1 MVSRAEFHV
10 RMAPIAHSPSVA
22 LAEPRASA
30 AQPRVEGRPP
40 CLRIGVFSYRLPV
53 AGQKRGGIERV
64 AHDLADGLGRR
75 GHEVTVF
82 SHDPRP
88 PGAAYAV
95 AGLPWRRFVDSWI
108 GRRVTMGYLGNVL
121 WLLPRVSGF
130 DVLMTHGDSL
140 LLPLKGKPFVR
151 VMHGSAR
158 EEAASAISVGR
169 RLMQAGVYVQELA
182 GAALHTATV
191 GVSANTRLA
200 NRFVRHV
207 IPNGVDRRV
216 FHPGAAL
223 RDDRPAL
230 VFVGTL
236 GGRKRGAWLLDLFD
250 TVIRPRV
257 PRAELHMV
265 CPRGPGRAGVTYY
278 VGLADAALAALYCRA
293 WLCVSPSTY
302 EGFGLPYAEALACG
316 TPVVA
321 TPNPGSHEVLATGGG
336 VLASDEAFAATV
348 VALLTDD
355 LRRRAL
361 EDAARARAGDHDLE
375 ATLDAYEAVLLS
387 LHRREG
393 QTA

>member
-1 MVSRAEFHV
+1 MRPH
-10 RMAPIAHSPSVA
+10 AHG
-22 LAEPRASA
+22 ASA
-30 AQPRVEGRPP
+30 VLTESRGPAQRP
-40 CLRIGVFSYRLPV
+40 CLRIGVFSYRLPLD
-53 AGQKRGGIERV
+53 GQKRGGIERV

-75 GHEVTVF
+75 GHDVTVF

-88 PGAAYAV
+88 PDATYTV
-95 AGLPWRRFVDSWI
+95 ARLPWRRFVDSWI

-121 WLLPRVSGF
+121 WLLPRVSEF
-130 DVLMTHGDSL
+130 DVLLTHGDSL

-158 EEAASAISVGR
+158 EEAASATSVGR
-169 RLMQAGVYVQELA
+169 RLLQAGVYVQELA
-182 GAALHTATV
+182 GAALHEATV

-200 NRFVRHV
+200 NRFVRQV

-216 FHPGAAL
+216 FHSGAGERA
-223 RDDRPAL
+223 DRPTL

-236 GGRKRGAWLLDLFD
+236 SGRKRGAWLLDLFD

-257 PRAELHMV
+257 SRAELHMV
-265 CPRGPGRAGVTYY
+265 CPRGPERAGVTYH
-278 VGLADAALAALYCRA
+278 VGVSDAALAALYCRA
-293 WLCVSPSTY
+293 WLCVSPSAY
-302 EGFGLPYAEALACG
+302 EGFGLPYAEALSCG

-321 TPNPGSHEVLATGGG
+321 TPNPGSREVLATGGG

-355 LRRRAL
+355 LRRSAL
-361 EDAARARAGDHDLE
+361 EDEARARAGDLDLE
-375 ATLDAYEAVLLS
+375 ATIDAYEAVLLS
-387 LHRREG
+387 LHRGER

>member
-1 MVSRAEFHV
+1 
-10 RMAPIAHSPSVA
+10 MAPVAHSPSVT
-22 LAEPRASA
+22 LAASRAA
-30 AQPRVEGRPP
+30 AARPPVEGRPP
-40 CLRIGVFSYRLPV
+40 CLRIGVFSYGLPV

-95 AGLPWRRFVDSWI
+95 ARLPWRRFVDSWI

-130 DVLMTHGDSL
+130 DVLLTHGDSL

-158 EEAASAISVGR
+158 EEAASATSVGR
-169 RLMQAGVYVQELA
+169 RLLQAGVYVQELA

-200 NRFVRHV
+200 NRFIRHV

-223 RDDRPAL
+223 RADRPAL

-236 GGRKRGAWLLDLFD
+236 GGRKRGAWLLELFD
-250 TVIRPRV
+250 AVIRPQV

-265 CPRGPGRAGVTYY
+265 CPHGPERAGVTYH
-278 VGLADAALAALYCRA
+278 VGLSDAALAALYCRA

-336 VLASDEAFAATV
+336 VLATDAAFAATV
-348 VALLTDD
+348 VALLSDD

-361 EDAARARAGDHDLE
+361 EEEARARAGDHDLE
-375 ATLDAYEAVLLS
+375 TTIDAYEVVLLS
-387 LHRREG
+387 LLHGQG

>member
-10 RMAPIAHSPSVA
+10 RMAPIVHSPSAA
-22 LAEPRASA
+22 LAEPRAPA

-158 EEAASAISVGR
+158 EEAASATSVGR
-169 RLMQAGVYVQELA
+169 RLLQAGVYVQELA

-250 TVIRPRV
+250 AVIRPRV

-265 CPRGPGRAGVTYY
+265 CPHGPERAGVTYH
-278 VGLADAALAALYCRA
+278 VGVSDATLAALYCRA
-293 WLCVSPSTY
+293 WLCVSPSAY

-336 VLASDEAFAATV
+336 VLASDEAFATTV

-361 EDAARARAGDHDLE
+361 EEEARARAGDHDLE
-375 ATLDAYEAVLLS
+375 TTIDAYEAVLLS
-387 LHRREG
+387 LLRGDG

>member
-10 RMAPIAHSPSVA
+10 RMAPIVHSPSAA
-22 LAEPRASA
+22 LAEPRAPA

-169 RLMQAGVYVQELA
+169 RLLQAGVYVQELA

-250 TVIRPRV
+250 AVIRPRV

-265 CPRGPGRAGVTYY
+265 CPHGPERAGVTYH
-278 VGLADAALAALYCRA
+278 VGVSDATLAALYCRA
-293 WLCVSPSTY
+293 WLCVSPSAY

-336 VLASDEAFAATV
+336 VLASDEAFATTV

-361 EDAARARAGDHDLE
+361 EEEARARAGDHDLE
-375 ATLDAYEAVLLS
+375 TTIDAYEAVLLS
-387 LHRREG
+387 LLRGDG